1 MTRALSL
8 LVITMVVG
16 STALAEF
23 TLTAHA
29 EWSPLELLPLVNDS
43 DLIVVGTLRHVR
55 EYTRGAIDHGEG
67 KVHVESVLWGDCAEG
82 DSLSIGWQ
90 NESEVIV
97 CSRVEHAPH
106 EDMAGV
112 WFLQRTASG
121 SLHAGHTSCFQEVS
135 KLPEIERLLQ
145 THCLRVSV
153 DWRPKEVVCTVVLR
167 NPTPHPRRVPW
178 FASHPGKLSVG
189 PGAHLVLYDG
199 KRSGAP
205 MLAPLDSMVVDPA
218 LMREVPG
225 RSELRFET
233 RLSGAYDLRPRT
245 DYAVRVEVEGASA
258 PARADFRMP

>member
-8 LVITMVVG
+8 LVILMMVG

-23 TLTAHA
+23 TVSDGHA
-29 EWSPLELLPLVNDS
+29 ERAQLELLSLVNDG

-55 EYTRGAIDHGEG
+55 EYTRDEVDHGEG
-67 KVHVESVLWGDCAEG
+67 EVRVEKVLWGRCAEG
-82 DSLSIGWQ
+82 DTLSIKWENGPG
-90 NESEVIV
+90 IH
-97 CSRVEHAPH
+97 SRVEHAH
-106 EDMAGV
+106 LQDTVGV
-112 WFLQRTASG
+112 WFLKATTRGT
-121 SLHAGHTSCFQEVS
+121 VS
-135 KLPEIERLLQ
+135 ATHNSRQDVARLPEIERLIQ

-153 DWRPKEVVCTVVLR
+153 DWQPKEVVCKVVLR

-178 FASHPGKLSVG
+178 FASEPGKLSMG
-189 PGAHLVLYDG
+189 PGARLALYDG
-199 KRSGAP
+199 VRSGAP
-205 MLAPLDSMVVDPA
+205 VLAPLDSMVVDPA